1 MILNDIEVGTPGILV
16 TIFASKNRGRFW
28 VKSDRSVYRKVDPRQ
43 IVCVE
48 ALDHHCRFHFKDQ
61 SPIVTNAR
69 LKSEVFDK
77 NLSHFGIFYLLNR
90 STIINLE
97 AIDQIEGNR
106 LIMNGYKP
114 LKKRDLIVSKDRR
127 KELFEL
133 LGVQLQ

>member
-1 MILNDIEVGTPGILV
+1 MKLNDIEAAGPLKAIV
-16 TIFASKNRGRFW
+16 ASESSDRFW
-28 VKSDRSVYRKVDPRQ
+28 LKSDRSIYKKVNPRQ
-43 IVCVE
+43 IVFVE

-61 SPIVTNAR
+61 SPIVTSAR
-69 LKSEVFDK
+69 LKSEVYEK

-106 LIMNGYKP
+106 LIMNGYRP
-114 LKKRDLIVSKDRR
+114 LKSRDLIVSKERR